1 MWLDFAFQELFGLE
15 QRLSEETADL
25 YFDTISEKLRTPEFL
40 PRALYERFNLEV
52 LATTDSPLDSLADH
66 QAIRESNWK
75 ARILPTFRPDPVV
88 DPEFAGFAE
97 NIAKLGEK
105 TGEDTSTWAG
115 YLNALRMT
123 RVRFRELGCTATDH
137 GHPTARTANLSTA
150 EAAELFARVIAGSAD
165 AQQQELFRA
174 QMLTEMARMSLE
186 DGLVMQIHPGSAR
199 NHNRKLYER
208 YGRDV
213 GADIPMPTNYV
224 DALRPL
230 LDQFGN
236 ERDLTIILFTL
247 DESAY
252 SRELAPLAGHY
263 PCLRLGP
270 PWWFHDSPE
279 GMMRF
284 REQVTETAGFYNTVG
299 FNDDT
304 RAFLSIPAR
313 HDMSRRMD
321 CAFLAKL
328 VAEHRLEE
336 DEALEVAHD
345 LAYRLG
351 EKGISAVEDAA
362 WRIRRLSTIR
372 RRARLSAGTRLG
384 RVRWTV
390 CAMLFVATSIN
401 YMDRQVIAILK
412 PTLEHSIGMTEVSYG
427 YIVDAFQIAYAI
439 GLLAAGRLIDKL
451 GTRIGYMLVMAVW
464 SLSAMG
470 HALASTVLEFG
481 FARFFLGLGE
491 SGNFPAAIKT
501 VAEWFPQNER
511 SLATGIFNSGAN
523 VGAIL
528 APAIVPWVTLRYG
541 WHAAFLTT
549 GLFSVLWIV
558 WWFRNYRK
566 PTDHSTLTGA
576 ELRHIY
582 QEAAAD
588 MGPSPSVPWRRLLGF
603 RQTWA
608 FSIAKFLTDP
618 IWWFY
623 LFWLPSY
630 FSAKFNLNLS
640 HLGLPL
646 IIVYNVSA
654 IGSIGGGWLPA
665 PFRRLGLSP
674 NYARLAAM
682 LFCAC
687 LVVPIYTAS

>member
-1 MWLDFAFQELFGLE
+1 MA
-15 QRLSEETADL
+15 ETA
-25 YFDTISEKLRTPEFL
+25 FNNPTP
-40 PRALYERFNLEV
+40 
-52 LATTDSPLDSLADH
+52 
-66 QAIRESNWK
+66 
-75 ARILPTFRPDPVV
+75 
-88 DPEFAGFAE
+88 
-97 NIAKLGEK
+97 
-105 TGEDTSTWAG
+105 ST
-115 YLNALRMT
+115 
-123 RVRFRELGCTATDH
+123 
-137 GHPTARTANLSTA
+137 
-150 EAAELFARVIAGSAD
+150 
-165 AQQQELFRA
+165 
-174 QMLTEMARMSLE
+174 
-186 DGLVMQIHPGSAR
+186 
-199 NHNRKLYER
+199 
-208 YGRDV
+208 
-213 GADIPMPTNYV
+213 
-224 DALRPL
+224 
-230 LDQFGN
+230 
-236 ERDLTIILFTL
+236 
-247 DESAY
+247 
-252 SRELAPLAGHY
+252 
-263 PCLRLGP
+263 
-270 PWWFHDSPE
+270 
-279 GMMRF
+279 
-284 REQVTETAGFYNTVG
+284 
-299 FNDDT
+299 
-304 RAFLSIPAR
+304 
-313 HDMSRRMD
+313 
-321 CAFLAKL
+321 
-328 VAEHRLEE
+328 
-336 DEALEVAHD
+336 
-345 LAYRLG
+345 
-351 EKGISAVEDAA
+351 
-362 WRIRRLSTIR
+362 
-372 RRARLSAGTRLG
+372 LSAGTRLG

-412 PTLEHSIGMTEVSYG
+412 PTLEHSVGMTEVSYG

-464 SLSAMG
+464 SFSAMG

-549 GLFSVLWIV
+549 GLFSVLWIL
-558 WWFRNYRK
+558 WWFRYYRT
-566 PTDHSTLTGA
+566 PSDHPTLTA
-576 ELRHIY
+576 RELRHIY

-588 MGPSPSVPWRRLLGF
+588 MGPSTSVPWRRLLGF

-618 IWWFY
+618 IWYFY

-682 LFCAC
+682 LFCAF
-687 LVVPIYTAS
+687 LVVPIYTASNAKSVWTAIALISLAAGAHQGWSANLFTTSSDMFPRSAVGAVVGIGGMAGSVGSALFAFFAGHILQLTHSYAVLFGIAASAYLLALIVMYLLAPGLKKVEFAP